1 MIARSD
7 PEMKL
12 TVEAV
17 LHHIATVA
25 GVSCPLCR
33 RFGSTKVSGTLALG
47 RRSLFV
53 QPSAQSLNRAYTKNM
68 IMGKRT
74 ARLQPEYF
82 ANLALVLA
90 FDEGG

>member
-1 MIARSD
+1 
-7 PEMKL
+7 MKL

-25 GVSCPLCR
+25 GVSYPLCR
-33 RFGSTKVSGTLALG
+33 RFGSTKVSGTLAIR

-53 QPSAQSLNRAYTKNM
+53 QPSAQSLNRAYTKDM

-74 ARLQPEYF
+74 ARLQPEYL
-82 ANLALVLA
+82 ANLVLVMA
-90 FDEGG
+90 FDKCG